1 MSFSF
6 CFSLIMDVTVLI
18 LVLISSHVV
27 AGKYDLICP
36 TETIQAEEGH
46 VGTIQCRLDPS
57 LHLEDYTLD
66 VRRTDLDQIVHVY
79 RHGKDLTD
87 PQMKRYRN
95 RTTLIHEDLS
105 RGIITL
111 QISSVQL
118 EDSGPY
124 RCFVP
129 ELRAGCTT
137 ALNVVKKVQHNK
149 TKTDDVMT
157 STSPPNPDAETVNV
171 GAVVG
176 GVLGAVVLIII
187 IIIVLVKRGTIRVWR
202 SSEEEG
208 TGTRDGSKLTS
219 NGVID
224 HPSSRK
230 PLMKHHHSVNIEL
243 TRDCI

>member
-1 MSFSF
+1 M
-6 CFSLIMDVTVLI
+6 CWTVVTLLSAAFPFTLAQHRV
-18 LVLISSHVV
+18 
-27 AGKYDLICP
+27 ICP
-36 TETIQAEEGH
+36 TETTQAEEGDD
-46 VGTIQCRLDPS
+46 VTLRFDLDPRVN
-57 LHLEDYTLD
+57 LLDYTLD
-66 VRRTDLDQIVHVY
+66 VTRTDLDEVVHVY
-79 RHGKDLTD
+79 RSGKDLTD
-87 PQMKRYRN
+87 PQMERYRN

-118 EDSGPY
+118 KDSGLY
-124 RCFVP
+124 QCFVP

>member
-1 MSFSF
+1 MDMRLFTFLFSA
-6 CFSLIMDVTVLI
+6 LPLI
-18 LVLISSHVV
+18 LAQHHV
-27 AGKYDLICP
+27 KCP
-36 TETIQAEEGH
+36 TETIQAEEGDD
-46 VGTIQCRLDPS
+46 VTLRFDLDPRVN
-57 LHLEDYTLD
+57 LVNYTLD
-66 VRRTDLDQIVHVY
+66 VRRTDLKEIVHVY

-87 PQMKRYRN
+87 PQTERYRN

-176 GVLGAVVLIII
+176 GVLGLIIIIII